1 MYLNESRAR
10 VGYQGSALSRVK
22 HLALKV
28 FLVLASAVTVVSAF
42 VLSLVFVAV
51 GLAVVLIVGGV
62 LWWKTRDLRAQ
73 MRARMQERMQERSMP
88 AAGGRVIEGEVLSRE
103 NTRH

>member
-73 MRARMQERMQERSMP
+73 MRARMQDRSMP